1 MIDVREYTDP
11 HGRSPFQ
18 QWFEDLEAR
27 AAAKVTVALARL
39 QQGNVSNVKGVGG
52 GVLELRIDYGPGYR
66 VYFGKDGEHLVILL
80 GGGTKKRQSRDIQ
93 TAQDLWTTY
102 KARKQQER

>member
-1 MIDVREYTDP
+1 MIEMREYTDP

-18 QWFEDLEAR
+18 QWFEDLDAR

-39 QQGNVSNVKGVGG
+39 EQGNVSNVKGVGG

-66 VYFGKDGEHLVILL
+66 VYFGKDGAHVVILL
-80 GGGTKKRQSRDIQ
+80 GGGTKKLQNRDIR
-93 TAQDLWTTY
+93 TAQDLWTVY

>member
-1 MIDVREYTDP
+1 MTDVREYIDP

-18 QWFEDLEAR
+18 QWFENLDAR

-52 GVLELRIDYGPGYR
+52 GLLELRIDYGPDYC
-66 VYFGKDGEHLVILL
+66 VYFGRDGAHLVILL
-80 GGGTKKRQSRDIQ
+80 GGGTKKRQNRDIR
-93 TAQDLWTTY
+93 TAQNLWTTY

>member
-1 MIDVREYTDP
+1 MIEVREYTDP

-18 QWFEDLEAR
+18 QWFEDLDAR

-39 QQGNVSNVKGVGG
+39 AQGNVSNVKGVGG
-52 GVLELRIDYGPGYR
+52 GTLELRIDYGPGYR
-66 VYFGKDGEHLVILL
+66 VYFGNDGAHLVILL
-80 GGGTKKRQSRDIQ
+80 GGGTKKRQNRDIR
-93 TAQDLWTTY
+93 TAQDLWTVY

>member
-1 MIDVREYTDP
+1 MIEVREYTDP
-11 HGRSPFQ
+11 HGCSPFQ
-18 QWFEDLEAR
+18 QWFEDLDAR

-39 QQGNVSNVKGVGG
+39 EQGNVSNVKGVGG
-52 GVLELRIDYGPGYR
+52 VLELRIDYGLGYR
-66 VYFGKDGEHLVILL
+66 VYFGKDGAYLVILL
-80 GGGTKKRQSRDIQ
+80 GGGTQKRQNRDIR

>member
-1 MIDVREYTDP
+1 MIEVREYTDP

-18 QWFEDLEAR
+18 QWFEDLDAR

-39 QQGNVSNVKGVGG
+39 EQGNVSHVKGVGG
-52 GVLELRIDYGPGYR
+52 GVLELRIDYGPDYR
-66 VYFGKDGEHLVILL
+66 LYFGKDGAHVVILL
-80 GGGTKKRQSRDIQ
+80 GGGTKKRQNRDIR
-93 TAQDLWTTY
+93 TAQDLWTVY

>member
-1 MIDVREYTDP
+1 MINVREYTDP

-18 QWFEDLEAR
+18 QWFEHLDAR

-66 VYFGKDGEHLVILL
+66 VYFGKDGEQVVIFL
-80 GGGTKKRQSRDIQ
+80 GGGMKKGHNRDIRI
-93 TAQDLWTTY
+93 AQDLWTTY

>member
-18 QWFEDLEAR
+18 QWFEDLDAR

-66 VYFGKDGEHLVILL
+66 VYFGKDGAHLVILL
-80 GGGTKKRQSRDIQ
+80 GGGTKKRQNQDIR